1 MGRVIF
7 IWGRVNVVLGRIDVV
22 LGRIEVELGRIYV
35 AWQGLY
41 IKAGSRVVGGG
52 IYEYV
57 NKFRDVFHILPW
69 L

>member
-7 IWGRVNVVLGRIDVV
+7 IWGRVDVVLGRVDVVLGRIDV
-22 LGRIEVELGRIYV
+22 I
-35 AWQGLY
+35 WPGLY
-41 IKAGSRVVGGG
+41 IKAGSRVVRGGG

-57 NKFRDVFHILPW
+57 NKFRDVFHMLPW